1 MTPFWTQKGP
11 PNTTPKGPQK
21 GPQKDPSPGGGLG
34 DHWPVPFTPRYG
46 APLIRMVA
54 TDGPSCGA
62 LIGPNRR
69 QKGPK
74 KGPPKGPQKG
84 GQKGV
89 QKGAKK
95 GPKTVKKGVFTFGP
109 FCARIF
115 HGYFKKWVDMRNAK
129 SQNAPKQRA
138 YQRGLNPR
146 NAQNWESGIWPPR
159 AKYPPRGDFGV
170 NLRWKSPP
178 AIEVA
183 SIGAKILTSRSEI
196 FSPYNNSRARVVGF
210 ALFNPQNKALHLYRL
225 WFLNR
230 TIVGNN

>member
-1 MTPFWTQKGP
+1 LDPKRTPKYHPKRTPKG
-11 PNTTPKGPQK
+11 TPKGPLPGRWSW
-21 GPQKDPSPGGGLG
+21 GPLAGT
-34 DHWPVPFTPRYG
+34 FYPRYG

-159 AKYPPRGDFGV
+159 AKYPLGV
-170 NLRWKSPP
+170 
-178 AIEVA
+178 
-183 SIGAKILTSRSEI
+183 IL
-196 FSPYNNSRARVVGF
+196 G
-210 ALFNPQNKALHLYRL
+210 
-225 WFLNR
+225 
-230 TIVGNN
+230 